1 MRCFGFLF
9 LSIITLFRL
18 FINAQNI
25 ALFLSNLLYIAR
37 DMSCPIVKLK
47 AGKEVP
53 ILGGHPWVFSHGA
66 EETQEQLKSGE
77 LVEVLAKNGRFLG
90 MGLVGAGSSIKVRM
104 ISMEK
109 LEKIDKDFFVKRFLA
124 LDESKKR
131 HLPDG
136 TNAYRIVYADAD
148 YLPGLIVDIYGDV
161 LVFQIHT
168 AGMDKLHTEIVEA
181 LKEAFKPRAIV
192 ERSDVEARRKEGIRV
207 LAPELKYGELAED
220 GLVLFQEGGIKF
232 YADVMTG
239 QKTGFFLDQ
248 RDARG
253 RVRELAGGKRV
264 LNLFSY
270 TGAFSLYAAMG
281 GAESVVSVDVS
292 GAATKMAEKNLE
304 LNKNEF
310 SQTGE
315 QESDSKFSFVT
326 SDVFAYLKTVE
337 KGQFDLIICDPPAF
351 TKGVAKIEQ
360 AKKAYSDVNQ
370 RCLELLEEGGIL
382 VTSSCSGRL
391 VMEDFRNIL
400 KIAAGKAGKN
410 VKVLAALGQAFDHT
424 DKLAFPEGRYL
435 KTLVLEVT

>member
-1 MRCFGFLF
+1 M
-9 LSIITLFRL
+9 SIP
-18 FINAQNI
+18 
-25 ALFLSNLLYIAR
+25 
-37 DMSCPIVKLK
+37 MVKLK

-53 ILGGHPWVFSHGA
+53 ILGGHPWVFSHGV
-66 EETQEQLKSGE
+66 EDSEVQVKPGE

-109 LEKIDKDFFVKRFLA
+109 LEKTDKDFFVKRFLE
-124 LDESKKR
+124 LNESKKR
-131 HLPDG
+131 HLPEG

-168 AGMDKLHTEIVEA
+168 AGMDRLHTEIVEA
-181 LKEAFKPRAIV
+181 LKEAFKPKAIV

-207 LAPELKYGELAED
+207 LPPELKHGELAED
-220 GLVLFQEGGIKF
+220 GLVLFQENDIKF
-232 YADVMTG
+232 YADVLTG

-248 RDARG
+248 RDARKKVG
-253 RVRELAGGKRV
+253 ELAGGKRV

-270 TGAFSLYAAMG
+270 TGAFSVYAARG

-292 GAATKMAEKNLE
+292 GAATEMAEKNFE
-304 LNKNEF
+304 LNGFVQNNRLEFTPGSDTENEGKF
-310 SQTGE
+310 SQTVA
-315 QESDSKFSFVT
+315 QESATKFSFVT

-360 AKKAYSDVNQ
+360 AKKAYSEINQ

-391 VMEDFRNIL
+391 VMEDFRNVL
-400 KIAAGKAGKN
+400 KIAAGKASKN
-410 VKVLAALGQAFDHT
+410 VRVLAALGQAFDHT

-435 KTLVLEVT
+435 KTLVLEVI